1 MQVRELRL
9 QREGDQVCTPFRD
22 GTGGVVFLPLPAPFL
37 GGGVAA
43 DGLGCCGW
51 KVRVKWST
59 RESPQMYTLSIDE
72 FLMDINFASPKTLSA
87 SWKM

>member
-22 GTGGVVFLPLPAPFL
+22 GTGGVVFLPLLAPFL
-37 GGGVAA
+37 GGSVAT
-43 DGLGCCGW
+43 DSLGCYGW
-51 KVRVKWST
+51 KVRVKWSM